1 MKMDKALHEAYGLLR
16 NCCFKSLKSFIGKES
31 IWKFYYA
38 ENELYVLKNTLAK
51 ELEIYFIK
59 AKSPK
64 EAYEILTGKNGNE
77 KL

>member
-1 MKMDKALHEAYGLLR
+1 MDKALHKAFDFLR
-16 NCCFKSLKSFIGKES
+16 TCNFKSLKPFIGKES

-64 EAYEILTGKNGNE
+64 EAYGILIGEIKNGQR
-77 KL
+77 